1 MVAGLIARNYEMLR
15 IKADKAKMNFYKWFF
30 HRRKEHTAT
39 TLHVCHT
46 CEDEDDKERYKNN
59 NNKNRKERAA
69 EYEDGDKPFFE
80 DVIGYNDI
88 KKLIR
93 MSINAYEPVHILLS
107 GPPASSKTLFMKCL
121 MMKLQNSYFTDGGNS
136 TKAGMLDYIFEK
148 KPKYLLIDEID
159 KMSAKDQTFLLNL
172 METGIISETKYEKTR
187 AEEVKTWVFA
197 TSNNISNII
206 PALKSR
212 FFVIELEPYTYEQFY
227 EITVRLLTNQHKVK
241 EEIARATA
249 DAVWNRIKSADIRDC
264 VRVARMAKSIEDVN
278 FIVDSFLKYKVSIN
292 RKKTQI
298 K

>member
-1 MVAGLIARNYEMLR
+1 
-15 IKADKAKMNFYKWFF
+15 MNFREWFF
-30 HRRKEHTAT
+30 HKRKGHTAT
-39 TLHVCHT
+39 TLRKCST
-46 CEDEDDKERYKNN
+46 TDDDKERYN
-59 NNKNRKERAA
+59 NNKKNKERTA
-69 EYEDGDKPFFE
+69 EYEDGDKTFFE
-80 DVIGYNDI
+80 DIIGYNDI

-93 MSINAYEPVHILLS
+93 MSINAFEPVHILIS

-121 MMKLQNSYFTDGGNS
+121 MKLQNSYFTDGGNS
-136 TKAGMLDYIFEK
+136 TKAGMLDYIFDN

-172 METGIISETKYEKTR
+172 METGIITETKYEKTR
-187 AEEVKTWVFA
+187 AAEIKTWVFA

-212 FFVIELEPYTYEQFY
+212 FFVIELEPYTYEQFH
-227 EITVRLLTNQHKVK
+227 EITVQLLTNQHKVK
-241 EEIARATA
+241 EEIARETA
-249 DAVWNRIKSADIRDC
+249 DAVWNRIKSADIRDS

-292 RKKTQI
+292 RKKAQI